1 MDVRWGWSGRC
12 GRVITRADAGVK
24 SVSFGREGIAE
35 GEVFFFSKVK
45 NGAEDGFDIGG
56 VLMWGCAR
64 MWEGVEIIRAFGCLG
79 ELAGIWGF
87 PFGRVQ
93 RGFAAFPTPRTV
105 SASEHAR
112 SLMAA
117 FGRHGW
123 CLCCGCWGGRVLHEA
138 KSSIGRMPEK
148 TARQE
153 KRVQKSGLERRVP
166 KAQ

>member
-1 MDVRWGWSGRC
+1 MDVRCGWSGSF

-24 SVSFGREGIAE
+24 SVSFGGEGIAE

-64 MWEGVEIIRAFGCLG
+64 MWEGVEIVRAFGCLG

-117 FGRHGW
+117 FGRHG
-123 CLCCGCWGGRVLHEA
+123 GG
-138 KSSIGRMPEK
+138 KDGDSSMRY
-148 TARQE
+148 
-153 KRVQKSGLERRVP
+153 S
-166 KAQ
+166 